1 MCTLL
6 CALVMYAVLILY
18 LCLLGWALARSQSKE
33 LTSNRGHV
41 AEVRELPDPGLAL

>member
-6 CALVMYAVLILY
+6 CTLVMYTVLILY
-18 LCLLGWALARSQSKE
+18 LCSLGRALAGSQSTE
-33 LTSNRGHV
+33 LTSNRRRA